1 MLIICFMHIFTVS
14 EFVEYINI
22 IFAEQETVIEGE
34 TIDFKTS
41 QGKWVFFDLKDE
53 KAKIGCFLTV
63 FQLRGMLLEDGMKI
77 RVFGYPKIHPKSGRF
92 SIIVRHIELIG
103 EGAFKRAFEI
113 VKAKLD
119 KEGLFAAERKRPLPK
134 FPRSIGL
141 ITSKE
146 SAAYSDFIKILNSRW
161 GGVKIHLAN
170 VAVQGREAV
179 FSIAAAFDY
188 FNKNNAELGIEAIVL
203 IRGGGSL
210 EDLAAFN
217 SEEVARA
224 VFSSKAPVV
233 CGVGHERDFTIAD
246 LAADARVSTPT
257 DAAQTIVPSREEI
270 KMIVGNNIKTIDFH
284 LKKLLEDYSGNL
296 SSILERVY
304 SIADIEK
311 DKADILFKSLYSSAI
326 KFQNTIIQVKK
337 DVEQKEHSLFRR
349 MDHLIISFSDK
360 ITYKAKILK
369 NLDPKKIMAR
379 GYSLVYKG
387 RKLIKTAENI
397 GQKDKINVKL
407 FQGEFEAEVLTIQD

>member
-1 MLIICFMHIFTVS
+1 MKIFTVS

-34 TIDFKTS
+34 IIDFKTS

-77 RVFGYPKIHPKSGRF
+77 RIFGYPKIHPRSGRF
-92 SIIVRHIELIG
+92 SVVVRHIELIG
-103 EGAFKRAFEI
+103 EGALKRAFEI

-119 KEGLFAAERKRPLPK
+119 EEGLFAAERKRPLPK

-141 ITSKE
+141 VTSKE

-170 VAVQGREAV
+170 VAVQGREAI

-188 FNKNNAELGIEAIVL
+188 FNKNNSELEIEAVVL

-233 CGVGHERDFTIAD
+233 CGVGHERDFSIAD
-246 LAADARVSTPT
+246 LVADIRVSTPT
-257 DAAQTIVPSREEI
+257 DAAQTVVPSREEI
-270 KMIVGNNIKTIDFH
+270 KMIIGNNIKTIDFH
-284 LKKLLEDYSGNL
+284 LKNILEDYSGNL
-296 SSILERVY
+296 ASILERVY
-304 SIADIEK
+304 KIADIEK
-311 DKADILFKSLYSSAI
+311 DKADILFKGLYLSAT
-326 KFQNTIIQVKK
+326 KFQDNIVQAKK
-337 DVEQKEHSLFRR
+337 DIEQKKLNLFRR
-349 MDHLIISFSDK
+349 MDHLTNSFNDK
-360 ITYKAKILK
+360 IAYKAKILE

-387 RKLIKTAENI
+387 KKLIKNTENI

-407 FQGEFEAEVLTIQD
+407 FQGEFGAEILTIQD